1 MLKKDGDKERTGVI
15 LTRELSD
22 YLDKRATA
30 YGMSRSAYIR
40 MLIAQDAE
48 RSQGKGKLPQQTNNK
63 ENKTMTKVINA
74 NGTEIDYSAAV
85 ALMDDDICAE
95 LNDKLAPCTE
105 QEFFAAYEQAHEA
118 KYGEEWELSKANPCY

>member
-22 YLDKRATA
+22 YLDKRAAA

-48 RSQGKGKLPQQTNNK
+48 RSHGKGKLPQQTNNK
-63 ENKTMTKVINA
+63 EDKTMTKVINA
-74 NGTEIDYSAAV
+74 NGTEIDYNAAV

-105 QEFFAAYEQAHEA
+105 QEFFTAYEKAHAE
-118 KYGEEWELSKANPCY
+118 KYGEEWELSKENPCY

>member
-63 ENKTMTKVINA
+63 EDKNMTKVINA
-74 NGTEIDYSAAV
+74 NGTEIDYAAAV

-95 LNDKLAPCTE
+95 LNDKIAPCTE
-105 QEFFAAYEQAHEA
+105 QEFFTAYEQAHA
-118 KYGEEWELSKANPCY
+118 QKYGEEWELSKANPCY

>member
-63 ENKTMTKVINA
+63 EDKTMTKVINA